1 MLVALQEHLFPF
13 WHKSRIF
20 PPNKERERVFP
31 LPGKACI
38 FPCTVTS
45 RSLQGQESHLSSCKG
60 NQNSPV
66 QKQVWFPE
74 ASTSPSFWD
83 PVSRVSGTRMG
94 LQAQLAKVSS
104 CFMEANEQGGA
115 SRQGC
120 PLAIL
125 WCPKGQR
132 EEGSAAMAWA
142 KGRKS
147 KRINMAL
154 TYRKPDGGNAPWFTA
169 NALLNK

>member
-1 MLVALQEHLFPF
+1 MVVSPSGALGPF
-13 WHKSRIF
+13 LAVQDLSVQWEKGRILH
-20 PPNKERERVFP
+20 

-38 FPCTVTS
+38 FPCTVTW
-45 RSLQGQESHLSSCKG
+45 RSLQGQESHQSSYKG
-60 NQNSPV
+60 SQNSPV

-74 ASTSPSFWD
+74 ASTSPSFRD
-83 PVSRVSGTRMG
+83 PVSRMSGMRMG

-120 PLAIL
+120 PLASL

-132 EEGSAAMAWA
+132 EEGSAAMAGA
-142 KGRKS
+142 RGRKS

-154 TYRKPDGGNAPWFTA
+154 TYRKPYRGNAPWFTA

>member
-1 MLVALQEHLFPF
+1 MIVCS
-13 WHKSRIF
+13 WCKSQILLC
-20 PPNKERERVFP
+20 NKEKEGDLY

-38 FPCTVTS
+38 FPCTGES
-45 RSLQGQESHLSSCKG
+45 GSLHSWESHQSSYKG
-60 NQNSPV
+60 SQNSPV

-74 ASTSPSFWD
+74 ASKSSSFWD
-83 PVSRVSGTRMG
+83 PVSRVSGMRMG
-94 LQAQLAKVSS
+94 LPAQPAKVSP

-115 SRQGC
+115 SCQGC

-132 EEGSAAMAWA
+132 EEGSAAMAGA

-154 TYRKPDGGNAPWFTA
+154 TYRKPYRGNAPWFTA
-169 NALLNK
+169 NALLND

>member
-1 MLVALQEHLFPF
+1 MIVLP
-13 WHKSRIF
+13 WHKFRIF
-20 PPNKERERVFP
+20 PCNKEKEGALY

-38 FPCTVTS
+38 FPCTVES
-45 RSLQGQESHLSSCKG
+45 RSLHGRDSHQSSYKG
-60 NQNSPV
+60 SQNSPV

-74 ASTSPSFWD
+74 VSKSPSFWD
-83 PVSRVSGTRMG
+83 PVSRVTGMRMG

-125 WCPKGQR
+125 WCPTGQR
-132 EEGSAAMAWA
+132 EEGSTAMAGA

-154 TYRKPDGGNAPWFTA
+154 TYRKPYRGNAPWFTA